1 MGAGRELKVFEGGL
15 GETFYRKFPPECLP
29 VACQTTEEV
38 TTMARSMTGW
48 GRGDITL
55 GGDVYTVEVKT
66 LNHRFID
73 ISMRAPER
81 FSSMETRIRDE
92 IKRRFARGSFS
103 VHINAVSSETP
114 PMRLNVPMAR
124 LYMEAS
130 NGLKAELGVKGE
142 MDLGTMLSLK
152 DIFTF
157 ERKGSASD
165 EDWGAVRAGLE
176 TALGQVEEW
185 RAKEG
190 GSLVADL
197 FSRMETL
204 EGLLFIVEMRIPKM
218 VEGYRDRLKTE
229 MEKILAGKV
238 EESRILLEAA
248 LFAEKTDTAE
258 EATRLKSHL
267 ELFRTLLASAGPV
280 GKKLDFL
287 CQELGREIN
296 TIGSKANDVKITQ
309 TVIDMKG
316 EVEKIREQVQNVE

>member
-1 MGAGRELKVFEGGL
+1 
-15 GETFYRKFPPECLP
+15 
-29 VACQTTEEV
+29 
-38 TTMARSMTGW
+38 MARSMTGW
-48 GRGDITL
+48 GKGDFTI
-55 GGDVYTVEVKT
+55 GGDVYAIEVKT

-92 IKRRFARGSFS
+92 IKKRFSRGSFS

-114 PMRLNVPMAR
+114 PLKLNVPMAR
-124 LYMEAS
+124 LYLEAAKEI
-130 NGLKAELGVKGE
+130 KAELGVKGE
-142 MDLGTMLSLK
+142 MDLGTMLRQK

-157 ERKGSASD
+157 ERKGSVAD

-176 TALGQVEEW
+176 AALGQVEEW
-185 RAKEG
+185 RTNEG
-190 GSLVADL
+190 ESLVADL
-197 FSRMETL
+197 LSRMKTL
-204 EGLLFIVEMRIPKM
+204 EGLLFTVEVRIPKM
-218 VEGYRDRLKTE
+218 VEGYRDKLKAE

-267 ELFRTLLASAGPV
+267 ELFRTLLASIGPA

-296 TIGSKANDVKITQ
+296 TIGSKANDIKITQ

>member
-1 MGAGRELKVFEGGL
+1 
-15 GETFYRKFPPECLP
+15 
-29 VACQTTEEV
+29 
-38 TTMARSMTGW
+38 MARSMTGW
-48 GRGDITL
+48 GKGDFTL
-55 GGDVYTVEVKT
+55 GGDVYTIEVKT

-81 FSSMETRIRDE
+81 FSSMETRIREE

-103 VHINAVSSETP
+103 VHINAVSTETP
-114 PMRLNVPMAR
+114 PLKLNLPMAR
-124 LYMEAS
+124 LYMEAAKELE
-130 NGLKAELGVKGE
+130 GELGVAGE
-142 MDLGTMLSLK
+142 MDLGTMLRQK

-157 ERKGSASD
+157 ERKGSLTE
-165 EDWGAVRAGLE
+165 EDWRVVKAGLDA
-176 TALGQVEEW
+176 ALAQVEEW

-190 GSLVADL
+190 ESLAADL

-204 EGLLFIVEMRIPKM
+204 EGLLFTIEVRIPKM

-267 ELFRTLLASAGPV
+267 ELFRTLLASAGPI

>member
-1 MGAGRELKVFEGGL
+1 
-15 GETFYRKFPPECLP
+15 
-29 VACQTTEEV
+29 
-38 TTMARSMTGW
+38 MTGW
-48 GRGDITL
+48 GKGDFTI
-55 GGDVYTVEVKT
+55 GGDVYAIEVKT

-92 IKRRFARGSFS
+92 IKKRFSRGSFS

-114 PMRLNVPMAR
+114 PLKLNVPMAR
-124 LYMEAS
+124 LYLEAAKEI
-130 NGLKAELGVKGE
+130 KAELGVKGE
-142 MDLGTMLSLK
+142 MDLGTMLRQK

-157 ERKGSASD
+157 ERKGSVAD
-165 EDWGAVRAGLE
+165 EDWGAVRAGLDA
-176 TALGQVEEW
+176 ALGQVEEW

-190 GSLVADL
+190 EALIADL
-197 FSRMETL
+197 LSRMTTL
-204 EGLLFIVEMRIPKM
+204 EGLLFTVEVRIPKM
-218 VEGYRDRLKTE
+218 VEGYRDKLKAE

-267 ELFRTLLASAGPV
+267 ELFRTLLASTGPA

-296 TIGSKANDVKITQ
+296 TIGSKANDIKITQ

>member
-1 MGAGRELKVFEGGL
+1 
-15 GETFYRKFPPECLP
+15 
-29 VACQTTEEV
+29 
-38 TTMARSMTGW
+38 MARSMTGW
-48 GRGDITL
+48 GKGDFTI
-55 GGDVYTVEVKT
+55 GGDVYAIEVKT

-92 IKRRFARGSFS
+92 IKKRFSRGSFS

-114 PMRLNVPMAR
+114 PLKLNVPMAR
-124 LYMEAS
+124 LYLEAAKEI
-130 NGLKAELGVKGE
+130 KAELGVKGE
-142 MDLGTMLSLK
+142 MDLGTMLRQK

-157 ERKGSASD
+157 ERKGSVAD
-165 EDWGAVRAGLE
+165 EDWGAVRAGLDA
-176 TALGQVEEW
+176 ALGQVEEW

-190 GSLVADL
+190 EALIADL
-197 FSRMETL
+197 LSRMTTL
-204 EGLLFIVEMRIPKM
+204 EGLLFTVEVRIPKM
-218 VEGYRDRLKTE
+218 VEGYRDKLKAE

-267 ELFRTLLASAGPV
+267 ELFRTLLASTGPA

-296 TIGSKANDVKITQ
+296 TIGSKANDIKITQ

>member
-1 MGAGRELKVFEGGL
+1 
-15 GETFYRKFPPECLP
+15 
-29 VACQTTEEV
+29 
-38 TTMARSMTGW
+38 
-48 GRGDITL
+48 
-55 GGDVYTVEVKT
+55 
-66 LNHRFID
+66 
-73 ISMRAPER
+73 
-81 FSSMETRIRDE
+81 
-92 IKRRFARGSFS
+92 

-114 PMRLNVPMAR
+114 PLKLNVPMAR
-124 LYMEAS
+124 LYLEAAKEI
-130 NGLKAELGVKGE
+130 KAELGVKGE
-142 MDLGTMLSLK
+142 MDLGTMLRQK

-157 ERKGSASD
+157 ERKGSVAD
-165 EDWGAVRAGLE
+165 EDWGAVRAGLDA
-176 TALGQVEEW
+176 ALGQVEEW

-190 GSLVADL
+190 EALIADL
-197 FSRMETL
+197 LSRMTTL
-204 EGLLFIVEMRIPKM
+204 EGLLFTVEVRIPKM
-218 VEGYRDRLKTE
+218 VEGYRDKLKAE

-267 ELFRTLLASAGPV
+267 ELFRTLLASTGPA

-296 TIGSKANDVKITQ
+296 TIGSKANDIKITQ

>member
-1 MGAGRELKVFEGGL
+1 
-15 GETFYRKFPPECLP
+15 
-29 VACQTTEEV
+29 
-38 TTMARSMTGW
+38 MARSMTGW
-48 GRGDITL
+48 GKGDFTI
-55 GGDVYTVEVKT
+55 GGDVYAIEVKT

-92 IKRRFARGSFS
+92 IKKRFSRGSFS

-114 PMRLNVPMAR
+114 PLKLNVPMAR
-124 LYMEAS
+124 LYLEAAKEI
-130 NGLKAELGVKGE
+130 KAELGVKGE
-142 MDLGTMLSLK
+142 MDLGTMLRQK

-157 ERKGSASD
+157 ERKGSVAD

-176 TALGQVEEW
+176 AALGQVEEW
-185 RAKEG
+185 RTNEG
-190 GSLVADL
+190 ESLVADL
-197 FSRMETL
+197 LSRMKTL
-204 EGLLFIVEMRIPKM
+204 EGLLFTVEVRIPKM
-218 VEGYRDRLKTE
+218 VEGYRDKLKAE

-267 ELFRTLLASAGPV
+267 ELFRTLLASTGPA

-296 TIGSKANDVKITQ
+296 TIGSKANDIKITQ

>member
-1 MGAGRELKVFEGGL
+1 
-15 GETFYRKFPPECLP
+15 
-29 VACQTTEEV
+29 
-38 TTMARSMTGW
+38 MARSMTGW
-48 GRGDITL
+48 GKGDFTI
-55 GGDVYTVEVKT
+55 GGDVYAIEVKT

-92 IKRRFARGSFS
+92 IKKRFSRGSFS

-114 PMRLNVPMAR
+114 PLKLNVPMAR
-124 LYMEAS
+124 LYLEAAKEI
-130 NGLKAELGVKGE
+130 KAELGVKGE
-142 MDLGTMLSLK
+142 MDLGTMLRQK

-157 ERKGSASD
+157 ERKGSVAD

-176 TALGQVEEW
+176 AALGQVEEW
-185 RAKEG
+185 RTNEG
-190 GSLVADL
+190 ESLVADL
-197 FSRMETL
+197 LSRMTTL
-204 EGLLFIVEMRIPKM
+204 EGLLFTVEVRIPKM
-218 VEGYRDRLKTE
+218 VEGYRDKLKAE

-267 ELFRTLLASAGPV
+267 ELFRTLLASTGPA

-296 TIGSKANDVKITQ
+296 TIGSKANDIKITQ